1 MIDVITAN
9 TNDLGPLSLDFFRKN
24 NFSASW
30 KVVGIETAVE
40 SNATSVEV
48 RMTISFQFEFCVCAF
63 FDLL

>member
-1 MIDVITAN
+1 MIDIITAN

-30 KVVGIETAVE
+30 KVVGVETVVE

-48 RMTISFQFEFCVCAF
+48 RMTISCQFEFCVSAF